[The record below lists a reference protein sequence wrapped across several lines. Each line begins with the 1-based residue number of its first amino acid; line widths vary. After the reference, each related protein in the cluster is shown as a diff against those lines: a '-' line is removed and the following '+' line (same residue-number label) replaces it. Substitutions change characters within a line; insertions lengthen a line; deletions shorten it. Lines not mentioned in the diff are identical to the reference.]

1 MNRSPAKKAGMRSL
15 FRRWQASWAL
25 GGAILLLMG
34 SMAKAAD
41 TVPAA
46 APATV
51 SAAVTWSLRLQADSP
66 VVYHGAA
73 GADSGAG
80 GLGAGMLYPAPN
92 MLGFLAAVATHALL
106 IDSARSQQKQQQL
119 AAADKVLGPYRPM
132 LDAFTARELF
142 SQALRHTIT
151 PGRVELVDLA
161 QPTTAE
167 RSVQAEP
174 VFFLTQDERAI
185 LLEASVLVLPGGATA
200 ATAATAPPTV
210 VRVVSDP
217 RPPTLGEDADPSVRW
232 TPTEAVWLKT
242 QSAVLLAHALDLAL
256 EAASVQAPADVP
268 FQTFRYLEGR
278 TPRMERGQL
287 LGERCR
293 RIVIRTLRGALMSIP
308 ATSPAGTRA
317 DDACPSVVAAH

>member
-1 MNRSPAKKAGMRSL
+1 MNRSSIKAGIRSV

-34 SMAKAAD
+34 SAARAVD
-41 TVPAA
+41 TVPLA
-46 APATV
+46 APATD
-51 SAAVTWSLRLQADSP
+51 SAVVTWSLRLQADSP

-80 GLGAGMLYPAPN
+80 GLGTGMVYPAPN
-92 MLGFLAAVATHALL
+92 MIGFLAAIATHALL
-106 IDSARSQQKQQQL
+106 VDSARSQQKQQQL

-142 SQALRHTIT
+142 SQAFRHTIT

-161 QPTTAE
+161 QPTTAA

-185 LLEASVLVLPGGATA
+185 LLEASVLVSPGGKA
-200 ATAATAPPTV
+200 AATAPPMV

-217 RPPTLGEDADPSVRW
+217 RPATPGEDTDPSVRW

-242 QSAVLLAHALDLAL
+242 QSALLLAHALDLAL
-256 EAASVQAPADVP
+256 EAASVQAPADIP

-308 ATSPAGTRA
+308 VTSPAVTRA
-317 DDACPSVVAAH
+317 DDACLSVVAAH